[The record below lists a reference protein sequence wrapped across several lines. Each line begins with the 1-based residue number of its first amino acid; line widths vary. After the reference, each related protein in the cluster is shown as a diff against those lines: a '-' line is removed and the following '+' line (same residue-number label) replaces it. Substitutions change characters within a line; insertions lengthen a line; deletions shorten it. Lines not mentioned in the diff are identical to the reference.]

1 MTESEKLNGRR
12 VAVLATDGFEQS
24 ELTEPKRLLEVAGA
38 HVDVIAPAGA
48 TQIKGWDKKNWGDP
62 VNVDV
67 ALKDARPENYDALV
81 LPGGVMNPDKLRL
94 EPDAIAF
101 IARFGASG
109 KPLAAICHGP
119 WTLIDAGLVKGRKLT
134 SWPSLRK
141 DLENAGAQW
150 EDSEVVRDG
159 HLITSRKPDDIPA
172 FSDALIQ
179 ALQKENVG
187 ETA

>member
-1 MTESEKLNGRR
+1 MTESEKLSGRR

-38 HVDVIAPAGA
+38 HVDVIAPGGA
-48 TQIKGWDKKNWGDP
+48 TQIKGWDNKNWGDS
-62 VNVDV
+62 VNVNV

-101 IARFGASG
+101 IVRFGESG
-109 KPLAAICHGP
+109 KPIAAICHGP

-159 HLITSRKPDDIPA
+159 QLITSRKPQDIPA
-172 FSDALIQ
+172 FSGAVLAAL
-179 ALQKENVG
+179 EEVG
-187 ETA
+187 GA